1 MRTLFDTDEDEIEGK
16 ASEITLSTAS
26 LLGIFFGLVLVCGV
40 FFGFG
45 YSIGRGTGTTAQ
57 ARPVANPTAGN
68 TGEAEEAATAENP
81 PAPVP
86 AEQQTTPQQRA
97 EQQNHSQANAKAAP
111 APVGTQPQADER
123 PREVPAPSENAAEPP
138 ASTRSDVAG
147 TPVKPVDPA
156 RATISKP
163 SAQKATVLVAA
174 TGALNV
180 SAAPG
185 SGQPMV
191 QIAAVARPE
200 DANVLV
206 SALRQRGYGAV
217 VRNDPQDK
225 LLHVQVGPFSDRTQA
240 TAVKQKL
247 LSDGYNAIIKQ

>member
-1 MRTLFDTDEDEIEGK
+1 MRTLFDTDEEEIEGK

-68 TGEAEEAATAENP
+68 TGEAEEAATENP

-86 AEQQTTPQQRA
+86 AEQQRAQQ
-97 EQQNHSQANAKAAP
+97 QDHSQANAKAAP

-138 ASTRSDVAG
+138 ASTRSEVAG
-147 TPVKPVDPA
+147 APVKPVDPA
-156 RATISKP
+156 RAIISKP

-225 LLHVQVGPFSDRTQA
+225 LLHVQVGPF
-240 TAVKQKL
+240 
-247 LSDGYNAIIKQ
+247 

>member
-1 MRTLFDTDEDEIEGK
+1 MRTLFDTDEEEIEGK

-45 YSIGRGTGTTAQ
+45 YSIGRGTGATAQ
-57 ARPVANPTAGN
+57 ASPVPSSPTGK
-68 TGEAEEAATAENP
+68 TGEADETATNP
-81 PAPVP
+81 PAPAP
-86 AEQQTTPQQRA
+86 AAQQTTPQH
-97 EQQNHSQANAKAAP
+97 NHSQANAKAASAP
-111 APVGTQPQADER
+111 AGTQPQADET
-123 PREVPAPSENAAEPP
+123 PREEPTGSENAAEPP

-147 TPVKPVDPA
+147 APVKPVDPA
-156 RATISKP
+156 RAIISKP

-240 TAVKQKL
+240 TAIKQKL

>member
-1 MRTLFDTDEDEIEGK
+1 MKTLFDTDEEEIEGK

-57 ARPVANPTAGN
+57 ARPVPNPTAGN
-68 TGEAEEAATAENP
+68 SAEADEVAVERP
-81 PAPVP
+81 PAPALAPQP
-86 AEQQTTPQQRA
+86 AAKQQDDNEVKTALPAITSP
-97 EQQNHSQANAKAAP
+97 HKA
-111 APVGTQPQADER
+111 VETL
-123 PREVPAPSENAAEPP
+123 REEPTGSENAADPT
-138 ASTRSDVAG
+138 ASTRSDIAG
-147 TPVKPVDPA
+147 APVRPVDTA
-156 RATISKP
+156 RATTSKP
-163 SAQKATVLVAA
+163 SPQKATVLVAA

-206 SALRQRGYGAV
+206 SALRQRGYVAV

-240 TAVKQKL
+240 TAIKQKL

>member
-1 MRTLFDTDEDEIEGK
+1 MRTLFDTDEEEIEGK

-57 ARPVANPTAGN
+57 ARPVANPTVGN
-68 TGEAEEAATAENP
+68 TGEAEEAATENP

-86 AEQQTTPQQRA
+86 AEQQRAQQ
-97 EQQNHSQANAKAAP
+97 QDHSQANAKAAP

-138 ASTRSDVAG
+138 ASTRSEVAG
-147 TPVKPVDPA
+147 APVKPVDPA
-156 RATISKP
+156 RAIISKP

-240 TAVKQKL
+240 TAIKQKL

>member
-1 MRTLFDTDEDEIEGK
+1 MRTLFDTDEEEMEGK

-45 YSIGRGTGTTAQ
+45 YSMGRGTGAAQ
-57 ARPVANPTAGN
+57 ATLVPSSTAGN
-68 TGEAEEAATAENP
+68 SGEADETVAAQNP
-81 PAPVP
+81 PAPAP
-86 AEQQTTPQQRA
+86 AKQQTTPQQTA
-97 EQQNHSQANAKAAP
+97 QQQDHSQANAKAAP
-111 APVGTQPQADER
+111 APVGTQPQADET
-123 PREVPAPSENAAEPP
+123 PREEPTRSENVAEPP
-138 ASTRSDVAG
+138 ASTRSEIAG
-147 TPVKPVDPA
+147 APVKPVDSV
-156 RATISKP
+156 RATTSKP

-174 TGALNV
+174 TGALSV
-180 SAAPG
+180 SAAPV

-206 SALRQRGYGAV
+206 SALRQRGYGAI

-225 LLHVQVGPFSDRTQA
+225 LLHVQVGPFANRMQA
-240 TAVKQKL
+240 AEARQKL